1 MFLKSQRIK
10 NTVALIFASLI
21 LIGCSKETDPV
32 ALFESGDYQGA
43 LERFRVLAADGN
55 LDATNYLGIH
65 YYMGAAVA
73 RDFLAAAR
81 LFETAALEGHAGA
94 QKNLGMMYFRGLG
107 VEVDN
112 QRAFGWLHHARQGG
126 NEEAQKYLRQMQ
138 TKVTPN
144 ASVIAV
150 ERVAEQLVGK
160 VALIAPQAIRR

>member
-1 MFLKSQRIK
+1 MCVKPKWIGRVVFFGV
-10 NTVALIFASLI
+10 VALI

-32 ALFESGDYQGA
+32 VLFETGNYQGA
-43 LERFRVLAADGN
+43 LDAFRALAIDGDP
-55 LDATNYLGIH
+55 DATNYLGIH
-65 YYMGAAVA
+65 YYMGAAVD

-81 LFETAALEGHAGA
+81 LFEAAALQGHTGA

-126 NEEAQKYLRQMQ
+126 NEEAQEYLKQMQ

-150 ERVAEQLVGK
+150 EK
-160 VALIAPQAIRR
+160 VAKQLAGKQALIGPQR